1 MTMRKLIGIALCS
14 IGPLWVALSLA
25 QDSLMRAGILNTKD
39 LPPFVGSEKGTFSE
53 YLLNVW
59 HWDGLLLLLLFA
71 ALPCLILGVW
81 LLRSSR
87 VHQYHEHTI

>member
-1 MTMRKLIGIALCS
+1 MRKLIGIILCS
-14 IGPLWVALSLA
+14 IGPLWVVVLFLHER
-25 QDSLMRAGILNTKD
+25 LMTAGLLNKKD

-59 HWDGLLLLLLFA
+59 HWDGLLLLLLVA

-87 VHQYHEHTI
+87 FHQHNEHTI

>member
-1 MTMRKLIGIALCS
+1 MRKLVGIVLCA

-25 QDSLMRAGILNTKD
+25 QDSLMRAGVLNKKD

-53 YLLNVW
+53 YLLNGW
-59 HWDGLLLLLLFA
+59 HWDGLLLLLLVA

-87 VHQYHEHTI
+87 FHQHHEHTI